1 VLKRKKP
8 LVRRSSLKQTGWRRS
23 AHKAEVSADKASHA
37 LNAEHKLWSVL
48 RDRDVAGLSFRHR
61 ELVGPYIVDFLCPA
75 AKLIVLVEGA
85 TPIDPEQTQWFRE
98 HGYRVL
104 LLPEADVLSDPQRVL
119 DAIAQAFEFRVVSRK
134 N

>member
-1 VLKRKKP
+1 M
-8 LVRRSSLKQTGWRRS
+8 RRS
-23 AHKAEVSADKASHA
+23 AAEACADKTSHA
-37 LNAEHKLWSVL
+37 PDAENKLWSVL
-48 RDRDVAGLSFRHR
+48 RDRDVAGLRFRHR

-75 AKLIVLVEGA
+75 AKLILLVEQGA
-85 TPIDPEQTQWFRE
+85 PIDPEQTQWLRQ

-104 LLPEADVLSDPQRVL
+104 LFSQADVLSDPQRVL